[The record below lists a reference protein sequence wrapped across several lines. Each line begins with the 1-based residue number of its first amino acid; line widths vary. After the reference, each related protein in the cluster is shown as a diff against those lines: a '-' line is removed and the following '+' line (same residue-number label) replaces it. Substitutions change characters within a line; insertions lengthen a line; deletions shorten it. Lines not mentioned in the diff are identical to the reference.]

1 MTNEEIELLISE
13 NEHLEKYI
21 DSRVN
26 EAVEITKEDPE
37 NVKSWKGIGYAEAN
51 KNALKKVLA
60 KFGLSK
66 DEIKDASDDFDKII
80 EIGIDKQLKS
90 KDITSNELQQKLI
103 DIQNEY
109 NAYKEEELPKIKKQ
123 YESEFNSKVISSEIG
138 KIIAKKQNELSV
150 KYEVAELLLGT
161 ILTQKYNM
169 SLENGN
175 IVVKTKEN
183 LKPIYGNKVVDNL
196 EDIIKEEMKIN
207 EIHKLSNG
215 GNASSST
222 SSNGAETLSENAKAL
237 QERMGI

>member
-13 NEHLEKYI
+13 NEHLKKYI

-26 EAVEITKEDPE
+26 EAIEIKKEDPE

-51 KNALKKVLA
+51 KNALKKVLT

-109 NAYKEEELPKIKKQ
+109 NTYKEEELPKIKKQ

-161 ILTQKYNM
+161 ILNQKYNM
-169 SLENGN
+169 SLENGS

-183 LKPIYGNKVVDNL
+183 LKPIYGNKVVDSL

-215 GNASSST
+215 GNSSSSASSSGT
-222 SSNGAETLSENAKAL
+222 ETLSENAKAL